1 MMHNENDRPEKKTKQ
16 LASIPE
22 KTYRYLF
29 QLLLTPEVK
38 VCVCVYVCTRAWWSV
53 RETRW
58 MCVWGKEL
66 LGVGYYSLAI

>member
-38 VCVCVYVCTRAWWSV
+38 VCVCLCVHACVMECERDEMNV
-53 RETRW
+53 
-58 MCVWGKEL
+58 CVWGKEL